1 MGHLISLVY
10 LKKKE
15 IDTIFKIAN
24 KLKKSKRHYLK
35 DKTLAMIF
43 EKPSLRTKVSFDVA
57 MTQLGGHAI
66 YLGWDEIQL
75 GKRESIGDAAKVFSR
90 YVDGIMARLFEQEK
104 IIELAKNSEIPVI
117 NGLTDFNHPCQ
128 ALADLYTIKQKK
140 KKLKGLKLV
149 FLGDGTNNT
158 CHSLIYGC
166 EKMGLKMVV
175 SCPAKYKPKIKGKYR
190 VISDPKSAVAAADV
204 VYTDTWVSMGQE
216 KQKFIREKAFK
227 GFQVNAEL
235 ISLAKKKALVM
246 HCLPAHRGEEITDD
260 VIESKNSVIFDQA
273 ENRLHVQKA
282 LLLTLL
288 SAKRG

>member
-15 IDTIFKIAN
+15 IDTIFKTAN

-35 DKTLAMIF
+35 DKSLAMIF

-90 YVDGIMARLFEQEK
+90 YVDGIMARLFEHEK

-149 FLGDGTNNT
+149 FLGDGSNNT

-166 EKMGLKMVV
+166 EKMGLEMVV
-175 SCPAKYKPKIKGKYR
+175 SCPSKYKPKIRGKYR
-190 VISDPKSAVAAADV
+190 IVSDPKSAVAAADV

-216 KQKFIREKAFK
+216 KQKKRRIRDLKRYQLNSKLLKFAK
-227 GFQVNAEL
+227 RNA
-235 ISLAKKKALVM
+235 IVM
-246 HCLPAHRGEEITDD
+246 HPLPAHRGSEIT
-260 VIESKNSVIFDQA
+260 SKVMDGKQSVVFDQA

-282 LLLTLL
+282 ILYLLM
-288 SAKRG
+288 K